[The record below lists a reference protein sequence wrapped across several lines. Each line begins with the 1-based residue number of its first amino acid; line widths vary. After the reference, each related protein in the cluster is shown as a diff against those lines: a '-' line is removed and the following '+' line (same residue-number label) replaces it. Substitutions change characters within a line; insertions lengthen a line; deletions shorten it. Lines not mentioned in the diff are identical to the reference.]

1 MLSPLQYKL
10 RQNFVFV
17 LLTLMLNVSP
27 GGPKLSLILQ
37 VGPSRST
44 KKIFCDCKY
53 EMINYYQH
61 QKLQHS

>member
-27 GGPKLSLILQ
+27 GGPKVSLIL
-37 VGPSRST
+37 
-44 KKIFCDCKY
+44 
-53 EMINYYQH
+53 
-61 QKLQHS
+61 